1 MTLHIWRPSLCP
13 YQALLKKP
21 RGNLTTCHALLL
33 LALRGT
39 SPRPRPTAAVA
50 AAAFLGR
57 GASGCRRRGRGPGP
71 RTGTGGHAATA
82 AGVHCH
88 AARELVHAAHMIFC
102 ATRTLIHA
110 TRILVH
116 AAAHARHTDSGG
128 GGGVASSYESL
139 VVHPARVVTYSFA
152 RHTHSFTWHTYSFT
166 RYTYSFTRRTRSFT
180 RTDPGGGSTFFAFS
194 LSLAPPVEG
203 RANGLCTIMHN
214 IIRLRRFLSR
224 PRGTT
229 LAPAPWRGPRHTAR
243 SLKPTAE
250 LPRSH
255 TPPRLSR
262 PAWVSAPGRLAPA
275 SH

>member
-1 MTLHIWRPSLCP
+1 MTQVSSRP
-13 YQALLKKP
+13 YA
-21 RGNLTTCHALLL
+21 
-33 LALRGT
+33 
-39 SPRPRPTAAVA
+39 
-50 AAAFLGR
+50 R
-57 GASGCRRRGRGPGP
+57 GASGALGVVAVGWSC
-71 RTGTGGHAATA
+71 GGWELGWERSFWQACGLVSFVHAAHVT
-82 AGVHCH
+82 VHCH
-88 AARELVHAAHMIFC
+88 AARELVHAAHIIFC

-152 RHTHSFTWHTYSFT
+152 
-166 RYTYSFTRRTRSFT
+166 RRTRSFT